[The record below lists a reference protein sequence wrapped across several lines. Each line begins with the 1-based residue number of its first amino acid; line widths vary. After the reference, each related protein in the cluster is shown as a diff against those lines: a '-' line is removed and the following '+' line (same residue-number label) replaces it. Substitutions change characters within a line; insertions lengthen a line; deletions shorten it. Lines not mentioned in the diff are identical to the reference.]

1 MPLRLVAR
9 KENVEADRGRH
20 RGGARPRAAA
30 GASRSRKRGRR
41 CSATPRAE
49 QLLRD
54 YTRPILRAA
63 GLEKQNIQIVIINDS
78 TFNAFV
84 ADGRRIFV
92 NYGAIM
98 QSETPN
104 QMIGVLAHETGH
116 LAGGHL
122 AKMREQLAQ
131 AQTQMIIAML
141 LGAGAMVAGARSGNS
156 NNGLAN
162 AGAAAIAAPQEMI
175 RRIPALLSAP
185 AGGKRR
191 PRRGQV
197 LTATGQSAK
206 GMYETFKRFTNDSL
220 FAAHGADPY
229 LQSHPMPAE
238 RVAALEELARSSPYW
253 DKKDDP
259 ALQLRH
265 DMMRAKISA
274 FMERQ
279 DTVYRRYP
287 LSNDSLPARY
297 AHAITT
303 YLHGD
308 LRTALA
314 QIDGLIQLQPNN
326 PYFYELRGQALLEG
340 GKPAE
345 AIAPLRKAVQLS
357 NNAPLIEMLLG
368 QALVATDNKAYTE
381 EAITILRAAVARE
394 TEAPLGYTQLAMAY
408 GRKGDYAEA
417 DLASAQAAYPSRRQ
431 QDRARSRLA
440 RQNPFRDRHARMGQ
454 GRRHRHRKAA
464 ARPKEQLDINRAE
477 LQSQRRTTLVFEN
490 RLSPRGFANAFVPP
504 ARSRPARARPLR
516 RAAGRI
522 GAEFLRH
529 PARRYRDHRQELPD
543 RASRSAGRGDGRTEQ
558 APGRRRRPRSTR
570 PASPRTLETIFNSP
584 RGVMLGNKD
593 GDVTFVEFFDYNCG
607 YCKRAMADM
616 LDLMKTDPKLKVV
629 LKEFPVLSQGS
640 VEAAQV
646 AVAVRMQDPSG
657 KKYLDFHQK
666 LLGGRGPAD
675 KARAL
680 AAAKDAGLDMARIEK
695 DMASPEVHATIEENF
710 KLAEAMGMNGTP
722 SYVIGKQVV
731 VGAVGLDGLKEK
743 IGIARCGKATC

>member
-1 MPLRLVAR
+1 MAAWPMP
-9 KENVEADRGRH
+9 
-20 RGGARPRAAA
+20 
-30 GASRSRKRGRR
+30 
-41 CSATPRAE
+41 
-49 QLLRD
+49 
-54 YTRPILRAA
+54 
-63 GLEKQNIQIVIINDS
+63 
-78 TFNAFV
+78 
-84 ADGRRIFV
+84 
-92 NYGAIM
+92 
-98 QSETPN
+98 
-104 QMIGVLAHETGH
+104 
-116 LAGGHL
+116 
-122 AKMREQLAQ
+122 
-131 AQTQMIIAML
+131 
-141 LGAGAMVAGARSGNS
+141 
-156 NNGLAN
+156 
-162 AGAAAIAAPQEMI
+162 GAAAVAAPQEMI
-175 RRIPALLSAP
+175 RRTLISYVRQQEENADR
-185 AGGKRR
+185 AGVKF
-191 PRRGQV
+191 

-206 GMYETFKRFTNDSL
+206 GMYDTFKRFTNDSL

-229 LQSHPMPAE
+229 LQSHPMPAD

-259 ALQLRH
+259 ALQMRH
-265 DMMRAKISA
+265 DMVRAKISA

-287 LSNDSLPARY
+287 MSNDSLPARY
-297 AHAITT
+297 AHAIST

-357 NNAPLIEMLLG
+357 NHAPLIEMLLG
-368 QALVATDNKAYTE
+368 QALVGTDNKAYTD
-381 EAITILRAAVARE
+381 EAIAILRAAVARE

-417 DLASAQAAYPSRRQ
+417 DLASAQAAFLRG
-431 QDRARSRLA
+431 DNKTAREL
-440 RQNPFRDRHARMGQ
+440 
-454 GRRHRHRKAA
+454 A
-464 ARPKEQLDINRAE
+464 ARAKTRFAVGTPGWVKADDIVAAKPMPGKEQLETNRAATRFRKPAFTQEDLPMPSFRLLVPALLALALCGMPPAASAQSFSDTQRGDIETIVRNYLIAHPEVLEEAMAE
-477 LQSQRRTTLVFEN
+477 LNKRQAAAETEKHEASVA
-490 RLSPRGFANAFVPP
+490 ANA
-504 ARSRPARARPLR
+504 
-516 RAAGRI
+516 
-522 GAEFLRH
+522 
-529 PARRYRDHRQELPD
+529 D
-543 RASRSAGRGDGRTEQ
+543 
-558 APGRRRRPRSTR
+558 
-570 PASPRTLETIFNSP
+570 TIFNSP
-584 RGVMLGNKD
+584 RGVVLGNKD

-629 LKEFPVLSQGS
+629 LKEFPVLSEGS
-640 VEAAQV
+640 VEAAKV

-675 KARAL
+675 KARAM
-680 AAAKDAGLDMARIEK
+680 AAAKDAGLDTARIEK
-695 DMASPEVHATIEENF
+695 DIASPEVRATIEENF

-722 SYVIGKQVV
+722 SYVIGKQIV